1 MGTLSPPNANSVR
14 LCICAPALASA
25 IQLAAEKRPELW
37 PDLVIPSA
45 PEVFGISG
53 GGGEFVAMARALGAP
68 EDPVLV
74 EGNLGI
80 PFLSSNKALDVDS
93 KAFKLLML
101 SKRECKRAHIMV
113 GPIPSSRG
121 LDAAAFPF
129 QVEKAAYTALK
140 VHNILLTISVIAS
153 LPIDAVA
160 AGARAVENQPMEQA
174 KLRDVFMDNGGYLS
188 PFLNPTTAGAK
199 PSCVQVLCG
208 VPFGEFRYVKGIKG
222 DKSRSVFV
230 SASREPFAIV
240 RYDPVGEGVEPLSKA
255 KIPFTLEWLPGD
267 VISLSTST
275 LKTQFGWDGT
285 WDERKTTFVDDNGN
299 ECVNDPWSGGQR
311 GAILPEVT
319 ILISEALSKKDE
331 VLEKLRASLG
341 ALRVE
346 EPTEYCVSGGRSGGT
361 TSQVKEGK
369 TINAQGQG
377 GSKAVGPDK
386 ATFLSGGLEDK
397 RLDRALDEG
406 IMRFVLYSVRAPS
419 AENVMALL
427 SDSNKP
433 QNSFAEFGNGGVCYI
448 IKDLHLFL
456 GEASYGYNTRVA
468 LISRGGGPA
477 TPMVMAKVDLIF
489 RQALSKAAPNERASV
504 VAVSPTAEGVEI
516 WIHVKEHGSI
526 DVLFETMVGGDT
538 NFQMALAPLFSDL
551 VNGTKKL
558 AIHPNLHVVTASA
571 DGTKMAYSR
580 TPGELVAFV
589 LFTLAKKTRAKW
601 VNEGNKSAKME
612 LMEIVSTIVDL
623 DSIVVVKDI
632 KAMGKTSAG
641 KLQFALK
648 FIDDSTLALLGE
660 RSSTLQ
666 CGKLVIQ
673 FVPPNFELG
682 WSHYVDHDASDECR
696 NVVRDTLA
704 SGELCLYGTF
714 KSQAPASAKKVEA
727 EMAVRNSY
735 SLLGEI
741 TDKEETARAKAE
753 KKKATAPVI
762 EVDVD
767 DNRSEFIKRMEAM
780 PTSDLTRDPIEGVII
795 KTFDRDPNDPFGKK
809 EYATGLLTDIHM
821 QCFYEFRRS
830 ASAIQ
835 LAEYVVLEEAKLT
848 SQALKSY
855 PFDLGGPDTRG
866 IAAFL
871 ETNGLQVAAI
881 PIQLSLATIYQQ
893 LVNGGDYNSSTLSET
908 QKQFAFN
915 YATYIY
921 EGFLNVDD
929 LAKTNQVSKVLGAEA
944 KGAKPLEYWVERT
957 AAGDFDQA
965 LFSVEVLAGM
975 QYSEYRAGRN
985 GSHLVIIDVTSGVV
999 SFLITPVYTTTN
1011 SPAIVFRGGG
1021 GEVRPAIEVI
1031 GSTTVIIKQGH
1042 SYCLAVPTRDSI
1054 CSFFS
1059 AQYRLQ
1065 RLKAN
1070 RVSFL
1075 KEAALGKKW
1084 HEGAIKVRSAHLS
1097 GKQPWPQHPTPR
1109 RLHAGSVQVDD
1120 YNSSTPTSKAIDFQ
1134 AEEATMEPIDSW
1146 GSELDVP
1153 GWLGGAQ
1160 DE

>member
-1 MGTLSPPNANSVR
+1 M
-14 LCICAPALASA
+14 CICAPALASA
-25 IQLAAEKRPELW
+25 IQLVAEKRPELW

-80 PFLSSNKALDVDS
+80 PFLSANKALDVDS

-101 SKRECKRAHIMV
+101 SKRECKRAHIMI

-121 LDAAAFPF
+121 LDAAAFPL
-129 QVEKAAYTALK
+129 QVEKAANTALK
-140 VHNILLTISVIAS
+140 LHNVLLTVSVIAS

-160 AGARAVENQPMEQA
+160 AGARAVEIQPFDSA
-174 KLRDVFMDNGGYLS
+174 KLRDLFMDNGGYLS
-188 PFLNPTTAGAK
+188 PFLNPNTAGAK

-208 VPFGEFRYVKGIKG
+208 VPFGEFRSVKGIKG
-222 DKSRSVFV
+222 DKSRSVYV

-240 RYDPVGEGVEPLSKA
+240 RYDPVGEGEEPQSRVKV
-255 KIPFTLEWLPGD
+255 PFSLEWLPGD
-267 VISLSTST
+267 VILFSTST
-275 LKTQFGWDGT
+275 LKTQFGWEGT
-285 WDERKTTFVDDNGN
+285 WDERKTTFVDENGN

-319 ILISEALSKKDE
+319 ILISEALSKKEE
-331 VLEKLRASLG
+331 VLEKLKASLG
-341 ALRVE
+341 ALSVE
-346 EPTEYCVSGGRSGGT
+346 EPIEYCVSGGRSGGT

-369 TINAQGQG
+369 TMNAQGQG

-397 RLDRALDEG
+397 RLDKALDDG
-406 IMRFVLYSVRAPS
+406 IVRFVLYSVRAPS

-427 SDSNKP
+427 ADSNKP
-433 QNSFAEFGNGGVCYI
+433 QNSFAEFGNGGACYI

-456 GEASYGYNTRVA
+456 GEATIGHNTRVA
-468 LISRGGGPA
+468 LVSRGGGPA

-489 RQALSKAAPNERASV
+489 RQALSKAAPNERALV
-504 VAVSPTAEGVEI
+504 IAVSPIAEGVEL

-526 DVLFETMVGGDT
+526 NELFETMVGRDT
-538 NFQMALAPLFSDL
+538 NFQLALAPLFSDL

-601 VNEGNKSAKME
+601 ASEGIKSAKLE
-612 LMEIVSTIVDL
+612 LTEVVNAIVDL

-632 KAMGKTSAG
+632 KAMGKSSTG

-648 FIDDSTLALLGE
+648 FIDECTLAVLGE

-682 WSHYVDHDASDECR
+682 WSHYVDHDASEECR
-696 NVVRDTLA
+696 NVLRETLA

-714 KSQAPASAKKVEA
+714 KSQTPGSTKQIEA
-727 EMAVRNSY
+727 EVAVRNSY

-741 TDKEETARAKAE
+741 TDKEDAARSKAE
-753 KKKATAPVI
+753 KKKAAAPAI
-762 EVDVD
+762 EAYVD
-767 DNRSEFIKRMEAM
+767 DNRSEFIKRVGAM
-780 PTSDLTRDPIEGVII
+780 PNDVTRDPIEGALI
-795 KTFDRDPNDPFGKK
+795 KTLDQDPKDPFGKK
-809 EYATGLLTDIHM
+809 EYATGLLTDIHLH
-821 QCFYEFRRS
+821 CFYEFRRS
-830 ASAIQ
+830 SSAIQ
-835 LAEYVVLEEAKLT
+835 LAEWVILEEAKLT

-855 PFDLGGPDTRG
+855 PFDLGGPDTRA

-871 ETNGLQVAAI
+871 EANGLQVAAI
-881 PIQLSLATIYQQ
+881 PMQMSLAIIYQQ

-908 QKQFAFN
+908 QKQFAFK

-944 KGAKPLEYWVERT
+944 KGAKPLEYWLERT
-957 AAGDFDQA
+957 AAGDFDQS

-975 QYSEYRAGRN
+975 QYSEYRAGRT
-985 GSHLVIIDVTSGVV
+985 GSHLVIIDVTAGAV
-999 SFLITPVYTTTN
+999 SFLITPEYTTTN
-1011 SPAIVFRGGG
+1011 TPATVFKEGG
-1021 GEVRPAIEVI
+1021 GEVRPAIEVM
-1031 GSTTVIIKQGH
+1031 GSAIVIIKQGH
-1042 SYCLAVPTRDSI
+1042 SYCLAVPTPNSV
-1054 CSFFS
+1054 CALFS

-1065 RLKAN
+1065 RLKSN
-1070 RVSFL
+1070 RVTFL

-1084 HEGAIKVRSAHLS
+1084 HEVAITVRSTHLS

-1109 RLHAGSVQVDD
+1109 RLLAGGVQLDD
-1120 YNSSTPTSKAIDFQ
+1120 HNSTPTTSKAIDFQ
-1134 AEEATMEPIDSW
+1134 AEEAKMEASDLW
-1146 GSELDVP
+1146 GSELDDP
-1153 GWLGGAQ
+1153 GWLGGGQ
-1160 DE
+1160 SE